1 MGDKVNE
8 RLLRLQKDPVFGD
21 LHPLKTSQ
29 PLQLP
34 TYNEVGKAIAY
45 ERARL
50 GMKRTWTGSDSQWSN
65 KEAYEKVV
73 SDLEEIHQQGNIPIY
88 PKYRI
93 MEKVERVW
101 KELRRD
107 KMKIGSHALSSKK
120 KKQGRKK
127 LTIDD
132 VKDKIFDIVD
142 DKNVP
147 NIEKE
152 FLDDQRR
159 ERRMWICGVDKKG
172 TKQML
177 EKEEVA
183 KRREEKLEREESRRK
198 KSEDEMERMFKRVS
212 EISEDE
218 DQ

>member
-1 MGDKVNE
+1 MDDKVNE
-8 RLLRLQKDPVFGD
+8 RLLRLQKDPVFGH

-34 TYNEVGKAIAY
+34 TYNEVGQAIAF
-45 ERARL
+45 ERVRL
-50 GMKRTWTGSDSQWSN
+50 GMKRTWAGSDSHWSN

-73 SDLEEIHQQGNIPIY
+73 SDLEEIHQQANIPIY

-93 MEKVERVW
+93 KEKVERVW

-107 KMKIGSHALSSKK
+107 KMKIGSHASSSKK
-120 KKQGRKK
+120 KKHGRIK

-147 NIEKE
+147 NSEKE
-152 FLDDQRR
+152 FLDDQIRYRR
-159 ERRMWICGVDKKG
+159 IWICGVDKKG

-177 EKEEVA
+177 EKEAVA
-183 KRREEKLEREESRRK
+183 KRREEK
-198 KSEDEMERMFKRVS
+198 
-212 EISEDE
+212 
-218 DQ
+218 